1 MDHDLKEVQRLAF
14 FSELSKIANGSLLD
28 QWLSSPMTPETQEL
42 DHNIGTLLQQMQQVP
57 QVKGSILPWRSKEK
71 VEADK
76 KMVALHKQMRP
87 LLHQRAALS
96 GWEPSEREK
105 RLIRDEA
112 FFGKVADAVS
122 PSPVKTPMTWG
133 RAAKHGLP
141 ELIPGITAGLGGM
154 IAAKYDKPVSAGAA
168 IGGAVGAIPF
178 LLKGID

>member
-14 FSELSKIANGSLLD
+14 FSELSKI
-28 QWLSSPMTPETQEL
+28 
-42 DHNIGTLLQQMQQVP
+42 
-57 QVKGSILPWRSKEK
+57 
-71 VEADK
+71 
-76 KMVALHKQMRP
+76 
-87 LLHQRAALS
+87 
-96 GWEPSEREK
+96 
-105 RLIRDEA
+105 
-112 FFGKVADAVS
+112 ADAVS

-178 LLKGID
+178 LIKGID